1 MESLQ
6 RALSTELPQS
16 VQRALGKEAAQDLV
30 RWLTNQLTLSRVHVS
45 AVSARR
51 KVNVFVLERV
61 SNLFLANEPTLIQR
75 EDGNWVWLVPVDFT
89 LPWIGR
95 VGSVGELEV
104 DARNGEIYYTQALLD
119 EMADKAEA
127 LAEQVE
133 AREK

>member
-6 RALSTELPQS
+6 RTFSTELPQS

-30 RWLTNQLTLSRVHVS
+30 RWLTNQLTLSRVRVS
-45 AVSARR
+45 ADSARR

-61 SNLFLANEPTLIQR
+61 SNLFLADEPTLIQR
-75 EDGNWVWLVPVDFT
+75 EDGNSVWLVPVDFT

-104 DARNGEIYYTQALLD
+104 DARHGEIYYTQALLD
-119 EMADKAEA
+119 EMTDKAEA